1 MTSRNENTL
10 DIRPWTENDAQMI
23 SEGAK
28 NTAML
33 CHARGE

>member
-1 MTSRNENTL
+1 MTSHSENTL
-10 DIRPWTENDAQMI
+10 DIRPWTEKDAQMM

-28 NTAML
+28 NTEIL